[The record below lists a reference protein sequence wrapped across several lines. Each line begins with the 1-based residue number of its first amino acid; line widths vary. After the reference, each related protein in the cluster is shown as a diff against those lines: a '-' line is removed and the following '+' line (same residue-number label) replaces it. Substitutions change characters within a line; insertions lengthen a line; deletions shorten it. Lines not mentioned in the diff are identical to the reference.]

1 MTLCKRKEEKLL
13 QACAVLF
20 GPDLAISSPF
30 LDYIQLAG
38 VKSAYRARA
47 RETHPDVIANRS
59 LPAMGGADFLQVR
72 ESYEELC
79 HYLRQRHSVSI
90 QSTAASCVREG
101 EATGASWRRRSSSRR
116 EQKDF
121 SALPARRLMF
131 GEFLFHSGVCEWRD
145 VFQALAWQRQ
155 GRPRLGEI
163 GCSFGWI
170 NKEDIWT
177 VFQHLQTGARFG
189 ETAVRIGLLS
199 PQQLERLLRHQTI
212 RQQRIG
218 QFFLQNDLLS
228 SRQLQDALWHFSRHN
243 FLLRQRDCNCQ
254 QAVRHNWSR

>member
-38 VKSAYRARA
+38 VKSAYRDRA
-47 RETHPDVIANRS
+47 KETHPDVINNRS
-59 LPAMGGADFLQVR
+59 FPAMGSADFLQVR

-79 HYLRQRHSVSI
+79 HYLQQRQSFSPPSASASGP
-90 QSTAASCVREG
+90 QEGTTNSAACY
-101 EATGASWRRRSSSRR
+101 RRYGHHH

-131 GEFLFHSGVCEWRD
+131 GEFLVHSGLCEWRD
-145 VFQALAWQRQ
+145 VFQALTWQRQ

-163 GCSFGWI
+163 GCNFGWI
-170 NKEDIWT
+170 SKEDIRT
-177 VFQHLQTGARFG
+177 VFQHLQTGIRFG

-199 PQQLERLLRHQTI
+199 AQQLERLLRHQTI

-218 QFFLQNDLLS
+218 QFFLQKEFLS
-228 SRQLQDALWHFSRHN
+228 SRQLQDALWHCSKHN
-243 FLLRQRDCNCQ
+243 FLLRQGEHNC
-254 QAVRHNWSR
+254 

>member
-38 VKSAYRARA
+38 VKSAYRDRA
-47 RETHPDVIANRS
+47 KETHPDVINNRS
-59 LPAMGGADFLQVR
+59 FPAMGSADFLQVR

-79 HYLRQRHSVSI
+79 HYLRQRQSFLPQSASVSGP
-90 QSTAASCVREG
+90 REG
-101 EATGASWRRRSSSRR
+101 KTKSAACHRRYGHHH

-121 SALPARRLMF
+121 SALPARLLMF
-131 GEFLFHSGVCEWRD
+131 GEFLFHSGLCEWRD

-163 GCSFGWI
+163 GCNFGWI
-170 NKEDIWT
+170 NKQDICT
-177 VFQHLQTGARFG
+177 VFQHLQTGTRFG

-218 QFFLQNDLLS
+218 QFFLQQELLS
-228 SRQLQDALWHFSRHN
+228 SGQLQDALWHFSKHN
-243 FLLRQRDCNCQ
+243 FLLRQRDRN
-254 QAVRHNWSR
+254 R